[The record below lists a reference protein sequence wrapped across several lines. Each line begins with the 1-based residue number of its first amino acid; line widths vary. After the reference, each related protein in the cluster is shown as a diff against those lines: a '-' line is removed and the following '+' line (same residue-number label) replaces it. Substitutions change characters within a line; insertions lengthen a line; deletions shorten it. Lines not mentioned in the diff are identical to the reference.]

1 MTYFKKILAAL
12 AVLSTA
18 AILCGCTEQETE
30 YNYDLLGGEVI
41 SNSDY
46 NVDIRKDN
54 TDETDKADEQNS
66 TPTAPTSAPDVTTS
80 NTDTTS
86 TPSAQ
91 PTTPTRPAQSTKP
104 TETSEPTTST
114 DTTSTPDETSKV
126 ETTEKEDT
134 TTSTTSTTSTP
145 TQQYDANGFP
155 ANPAPFQEFYDSTGQ
170 KWSYEL
176 GQWHKSGGGGVTVTD
191 FWTGEVL

>member
-1 MTYFKKILAAL
+1 MTNFKKILATL

-66 TPTAPTSAPDVTTS
+66 TPTSAPDVTTS

-114 DTTSTPDETSKV
+114 DTAPDETSKV

-134 TTSTTSTTSTP
+134 TTSSTSTP
-145 TQQYDANGFP
+145 TQKYDANGFP
-155 ANPAPFQEFYDSTGQ
+155 ANPTPFQSYVDTTGQ
-170 KWSYEL
+170 RWEYDCFAGWCKA
-176 GQWHKSGGGGVTVTD
+176 GGGGVEVTD
-191 FWTGEVL
+191 FWTGEQILF